1 MCGHWCVYEH
11 VCVPTCVTVYTC
23 VLSVFI
29 LFVCMLSECASVVYY
44 SVCVHL
50 LI

>member
-1 MCGHWCVYEH
+1 MHSCVDTGVYTSM
-11 VCVPTCVTVYTC
+11 CVPTCVTVYTC
-23 VLSVFI
+23 VLY
-29 LFVCMLSECASVVYY
+29 VCMLSECASVVYY